1 VTTISDAMPEDQY
14 NFWYEGKPWV
24 GPEDRGIKEGDL
36 RDGGSLAERSA
47 AIGVWHQWP
56 DNYDYVTER
65 WDEFL
70 NA

>member
-1 VTTISDAMPEDQY
+1 MGRPGRTAA
-14 NFWYEGKPWV
+14 
-24 GPEDRGIKEGDL
+24 IKEGDL
-36 RDGGSLAERSA
+36 RDGGSLTERSA

-56 DNYDYVTER
+56 DNYDYLTER